1 MLMSIN
7 SPLMPGPYSHRA
19 VDCERAIERDFF
31 RVIQDSSTAY
41 LDADRI
47 LMLLAE
53 DATNAGWSEEELTA
67 AVQAL
72 AAQHNMQRF
81 GRTHE

>member
-1 MLMSIN
+1 MPVSIN
-7 SPLMPGPYSHRA
+7 SPLMPGPYSNRA

-31 RVIQDSSTAY
+31 RVVQDSGTAY

-67 AVQAL
+67 AVHAL
-72 AAQHNMQRF
+72 AARHGMRSSAQ
-81 GRTHE
+81 G